1 MVWDHIR
8 RFLIVWAVIF
18 AVLFIASMVVY
29 GPLIVSS
36 MSSRVGAMVELLM
49 TGVIVVGIVVMLI
62 RGF

>member
-18 AVLFIASMVVY
+18 AMLFIAAMVVY